1 MSSQP
6 DSLSESQSQNGRL
19 EELETKLTFQDHLID
34 ELNQALIAQ
43 QRDIAKLTNLLES
56 VISQVEKLGD
66 GGNQGDQVELPPHY

>member
-1 MSSQP
+1 MSNQSN
-6 DSLSESQSQNGRL
+6 SQSENHRL

-43 QRDIAKLTNLLES
+43 QRDITKLTNLLES

-66 GGNQGDQVELPPHY
+66 GGNQGEQVELPPHY